1 VFAGDVAYALLP
13 VQADFAQRR
22 KHDTFDG
29 LVHAHS
35 HLDDRERSTNLSL
48 VDVDRTLHESIDLDA
63 ASPNRMAPQKFH
75 CILGGSAARDLVAQC
90 AKLIGICR

>member
-1 VFAGDVAYALLP
+1 
-13 VQADFAQRR
+13 
-22 KHDTFDG
+22 
-29 LVHAHS
+29 
-35 HLDDRERSTNLSL
+35 L

-75 CILGGSAARDLVAQC
+75 CLLGGSAARDLVAQC